1 MSYPLFAQLQI
12 VIAIVALVLAILAHG
27 VAPRAMGIAF
37 GAVFL
42 ISFGCEFGG
51 TSYGIP
57 FGKYEYTSLLG
68 PKILGKVPFLIP
80 VSWFCMAVPAFGLA
94 DRLVGDRPGAF
105 LRVVYGSLFLLIWDL
120 TLDPAMS
127 HILPFWLWENP
138 GSYYG
143 MPWINLFG
151 WFVTGVAIMWAFAA
165 LGSRAWISRIPAG
178 YHWTYYLLTLSLPVG
193 MLLAARIVLP
203 LVYTGLAVG
212 AIYAIHATVAR
223 RAPAAASD
231 AGKGAAAAASD
242 AGKGA
247 AASPAGT

>member
-1 MSYPLFAQLQI
+1 VSYPLFAQLQI
-12 VIAIVALVLAILAHG
+12 VVAIVALALAIRAHG
-27 VAPRAMGIAF
+27 VVPRAALAAF
-37 GAVFL
+37 AAVFV

-94 DRLVGDRPGAF
+94 DRLVGARPGAW

-127 HILPFWLWENP
+127 YILPFWLWENP

-151 WFVTGVAIMWAFAA
+151 WFVTGVAIMCAFAG
-165 LGSRAWISRIPAG
+165 LGSRAWIAKLPAG
-178 YHWTYYLLTLSLPVG
+178 YLWAYYLLTLSLPVG

-203 LVYTGLAVG
+203 LLYTGLAVG
-212 AIYAIHATVAR
+212 AIYAIHAAVAR
-223 RAPAAASD
+223 RGEV
-231 AGKGAAAAASD
+231 AGKGAAPA
-242 AGKGA
+242 
-247 AASPAGT
+247 PAGT